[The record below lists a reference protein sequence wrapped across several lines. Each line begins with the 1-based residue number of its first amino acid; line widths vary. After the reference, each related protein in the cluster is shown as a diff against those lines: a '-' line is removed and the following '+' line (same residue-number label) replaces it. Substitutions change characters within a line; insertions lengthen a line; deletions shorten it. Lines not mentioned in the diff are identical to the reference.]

1 MGGYCIVGSGYVMV
15 WYKRVMYG
23 WVWYGMGGWYA
34 LGSVQEF
41 PDEAS
46 TPADPLPPNISRL
59 TFVERSPKAD

>member
-1 MGGYCIVGSGYVMV
+1 MGIVGSGYVMV

-46 TPADPLPPNISRL
+46 TPAAPPPSQY
-59 TFVERSPKAD
+59 KQADFR